1 MYSIFPKTHLNEEIA
16 IGKNLFVCNRM
27 LRKLTNPLVVKIRE
41 MNKNVKNR
49 KANICQ
55 ALGLLNSRVFLK
67 TVSEKPGLH

>member
-1 MYSIFPKTHLNEEIA
+1 M
-16 IGKNLFVCNRM
+16 CNRM

-41 MNKNVKNR
+41 MKENVKNR
-49 KANICQ
+49 KADICQ

>member
-1 MYSIFPKTHLNEEIA
+1 
-16 IGKNLFVCNRM
+16 M
-27 LRKLTNPLVVKIRE
+27 LRKLTNPLVVNIRE

-49 KANICQ
+49 NANICQ